1 MFMYK
6 QPGTGQVV
14 GRHYCSHEVPPGW
27 FQGRTTNLW
36 NPSGQPVK
44 VVDSCQGFCKVP
56 L

>member
-27 FQGRTTNLW
+27 FEGRITQSLLHSN
-36 NPSGQPVK
+36 QPMESKQVT
-44 VVDSCQGFCKVP
+44 C
-56 L
+56 